1 MFKNM
6 DNKHSNREN
15 LLFPLI
21 RGNDLFY
28 LLFTPSSKIY
38 LKLNKKRVFQY
49 EIVNQKFH
57 QECDTVITKR
67 NPYGSKQKVK

>member
-21 RGNDLFY
+21 RDNDLFY

-38 LKLNKKRVFQY
+38 LKLNKKRVF
-49 EIVNQKFH
+49 
-57 QECDTVITKR
+57 
-67 NPYGSKQKVK
+67 

>member
-38 LKLNKKRVFQY
+38 LKLNKKRVF
-49 EIVNQKFH
+49 
-57 QECDTVITKR
+57 
-67 NPYGSKQKVK
+67 